1 MNHGILHLTA
11 GDTEAGKDLSELDR
25 FLEEHGFA
33 VTRSDDTDRA
43 MAYLRSHPLA
53 GVLIDLDSN
62 ESDSISFAMKARD
75 SDRLDGA
82 PLVGLSPSG
91 EPPGDQEKFAEAGFS
106 CILGEDAPKAFFLHQ
121 FGMAQKL
128 QSLRRLEETG
138 MNVQTM
144 ATEARHL
151 LHELSQ
157 PLATIQGRLQLLSMQ
172 ATDNEVFKK
181 HCDDLAGVTMA
192 ANTRLAELQQLIRKY
207 S

>member
-11 GDTEAGKDLSELDR
+11 GDNESSRNLSDLDR
-25 FLEEHGFA
+25 FFEKQGFLIS
-33 VTRSDDTDRA
+33 RFDDVDRA
-43 MAYLRSHPLA
+43 LAHLRSQPLA
-53 GVLIDLDSN
+53 GVLIDVDSS
-62 ESDSISFAMKARD
+62 EAIAFATKARD
-75 SDRLDGA
+75 SERLDGA
-82 PLVGLSPSG
+82 PLIGLSANGSPTD
-91 EPPGDQEKFAEAGFS
+91 EQEKLVEAGFS
-106 CILGEDAPKAFFLHQ
+106 CILGKDAPYAFFVYQ
-121 FGMAQKL
+121 FQTAQKL
-128 QSLRRLEETG
+128 QSLRQLEETG
-138 MNVQTM
+138 MSIQTM

-157 PLATIQGRLQLLSMQ
+157 PLATIQGRLQLLAMQ